1 MPLTFISL
9 FAGIGGIDLGL
20 ERAGMRCVAQVE
32 IDDYATR
39 VLAKHWPTVRRLR
52 DVRSA
57 GAHNLP
63 RADVIAGGFPC
74 QDISNA
80 GRRAGI
86 GGERSGLWAE
96 YARIVRE
103 LRPRY
108 VLVENV
114 AALLSRGVDRVLGD
128 LAALGYDAERNGSA
142 YQRRPLVRLTDVT
155 DSSLW
160 PTPVAHDDGKTP
172 EAHMAMKRRMPGGPR
187 QTITSLNVMVKAIE
201 QGKYPQ
207 LWPTPRS
214 SDADRGGR
222 GDLIQA
228 VRGNPNSHY
237 RMYPTPTV
245 PNGGRSPKGGMSL
258 TGMTPD
264 GKKRQVDLA
273 HFVRQSD
280 GISGQLN
287 PTWVEWLMG
296 FPLGWTD
303 LKDSETP

>member
-1 MPLTFISL
+1 MQPKSL
-9 FAGIGGIDLGL
+9 
-20 ERAGMRCVAQVE
+20 
-32 IDDYATR
+32 
-39 VLAKHWPTVRRLR
+39 
-52 DVRSA
+52 RST
-57 GAHNLP
+57 
-63 RADVIAGGFPC
+63 
-74 QDISNA
+74 
-80 GRRAGI
+80 GRRWRVSATCAASALTTSHKRMLSRAASRARTSATPVAEQALLASAQDFGANTP
-86 GGERSGLWAE
+86 ESFASYDPATSSWKTSQHSFLEELTVYSATWPRSGTM
-96 YARIVRE
+96 
-103 LRPRY
+103 
-108 VLVENV
+108 
-114 AALLSRGVDRVLGD
+114 
-128 LAALGYDAERNGSA
+128 RNGSV

-172 EAHMAMKRRMPGGPR
+172 EAHMAMKQRMPGGPR

-258 TGMTPD
+258 TGMTLD

-280 GISGQLN
+280 GVSGQLN

-303 LKDSETP
+303 LKDSEMP